1 MRTSLCVCLAG
12 GGKWPPNKDV
22 NAVHKCLRVG
32 CYKWVT
38 LYCVWSCPPCWMLQV
53 GYTILCVVLPSVLD
67 VTSELHY
74 IVDGPAFRVGCYKW
88 VTQHCVWS
96 CPPCW
101 MLQVSYSILFMV
113 LPSVFDG
120 QVSYMHYIHII
131 CPGIVWEP
139 IWKRVHTQ
147 LVREHS
153 ATAGWATV
161 DWSWRKERN

>member
-1 MRTSLCVCLAG
+1 
-12 GGKWPPNKDV
+12 
-22 NAVHKCLRVG
+22 
-32 CYKWVT
+32 
-38 LYCVWSCPPCWMLQV
+38 
-53 GYTILCVVLPSVLD
+53 
-67 VTSELHY
+67 
-74 IVDGPAFRVGCYKW
+74 
-88 VTQHCVWS
+88 
-96 CPPCW
+96 

-153 ATAGWATV
+153 ATAG
-161 DWSWRKERN
+161 